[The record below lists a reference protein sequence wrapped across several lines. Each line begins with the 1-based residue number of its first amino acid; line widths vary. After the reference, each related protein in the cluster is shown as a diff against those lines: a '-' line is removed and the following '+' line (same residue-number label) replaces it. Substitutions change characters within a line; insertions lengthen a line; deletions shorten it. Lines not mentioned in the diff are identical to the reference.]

1 MNKLLVATTAVAGVM
16 LSGAVNAK
24 EYVFTFTDTISTAS
38 TPGISVGDTFTLKLD
53 ADNGGSTDVSQT
65 WNLADLGGFTITAG
79 SYAATYSQVWD
90 NPTTGNFVTD
100 AAGMMSSVTFYG
112 TNPNSHNTDNFGSWT
127 GDTVFGNAEFCDYDG
142 RCNNIAAGGFNNAAA
157 WTVSAGVPEPSTWAM
172 LLIGFAGL
180 GFAGYRKATSLR
192 ITGFGT

>member
-1 MNKLLVATTAVAGVM
+1 MNKLLVATAAVAGVM

-112 TNPNSHNTDNFGSWT
+112 TNPNSQNTDNFGSWI
-127 GDTVFGNAEFCDYDG
+127 N
-142 RCNNIAAGGFNNAAA
+142 
-157 WTVSAGVPEPSTWAM
+157 
-172 LLIGFAGL
+172 L
-180 GFAGYRKATSLR
+180 
-192 ITGFGT
+192 